1 MQKFQFKSSGYWFAL
16 PLIVILLA
24 SCATTKDVKYFEDMQ
39 DSVRYATV
47 AKAAFTDP
55 VIQTDDILSIV
66 IQTID
71 PQVSQ
76 IVNQGVAVS
85 SSASGSSV
93 SAISGYLVDKN
104 GNVELP
110 IIGMVKLAGLTTDQ
124 ARELIREKIGGFYK
138 APTVQ
143 VRFANFKVTVIGEV
157 NRPSTYTMPN
167 EKVTILDAIGLA
179 GDLTIYGRRDN
190 ILLTRANANGKQDF
204 VRLNLNSSDIYKSPY
219 FYLKQND
226 MIYVEPNKAKIAT
239 TDAAKSRTTALLT
252 SAISLTVIIIARL
265 IK

>member
-1 MQKFQFKSSGYWFAL
+1 MQKFHLKWYKSWFTL
-16 PLIVILLA
+16 PLIILLA
-24 SCATTKDVKYFEDMQ
+24 SCATTKNVKYFEDMP
-39 DSVRYATV
+39 DSLRYAIVT
-47 AKAAFTDP
+47 KATFTDP

-66 IQTID
+66 IQTAD
-71 PQVSQ
+71 PQTSQ
-76 IVNQGVAVS
+76 VMNQGVALS
-85 SSASGSSV
+85 NSESGTSV

-124 ARELIREKIGGFYK
+124 ARDLIRRKTESLYK
-138 APTVQ
+138 SPTVQ

-167 EKVTILDAIGLA
+167 EKVTVLDAIGLA

-190 ILLTRANANGKQDF
+190 ILLTRADANGKQEF
-204 VRLNLNSSDIYKSPY
+204 VRLNLNSSDIYRSPY